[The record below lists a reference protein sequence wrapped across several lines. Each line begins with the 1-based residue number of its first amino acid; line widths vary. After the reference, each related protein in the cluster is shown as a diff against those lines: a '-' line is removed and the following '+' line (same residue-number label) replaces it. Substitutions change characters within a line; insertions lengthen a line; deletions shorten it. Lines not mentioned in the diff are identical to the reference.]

1 MNKRLRPNDPK
12 ICAHCGGD
20 FYRNPKVS
28 YKVWDKQ
35 KHCSKICSNKA
46 GASFGGR
53 EKKSDSGGYYW
64 NSELDK
70 FGGLA

>member
-1 MNKRLRPNDPK
+1 MKKRLRPNDPK

-35 KHCSKICSNKA
+35 KHCSKSCSNMA
-46 GASFGGR
+46 GASVGDR
-53 EKKSDSGGYYW
+53 VKKSDSGGYNW